1 MLLAAGFAG
10 LCLLS
15 QEAAGQAKARKGDA
29 KPVPGLM
36 AKKGGMLRVPASGP
50 VIQVLN
56 AQKRV
61 PAKEVTEVCQAIESA
76 MRLEIRQAPA
86 TKATKPMAEA
96 ARMVTDPK
104 CAAAIV
110 VCDNPDLPMLLV
122 APEGK
127 WALVNVAALAV
138 DKPNQEKLTKRL
150 RKEIWRGFG
159 HLMGAA
165 HSHFEA
171 CVMKS
176 VRNPADL
183 DALPV
188 ETVSPEPYVKIQQH
202 ARTIG
207 ASPYTMVSYRDACRQ
222 GWAPAPTNAI
232 QQAVWDEV
240 KREAAPTAAE
250 KAAAQ
255 PK

>member
-1 MLLAAGFAG
+1 M
-10 LCLLS
+10 S
-15 QEAAGQAKARKGDA
+15 QEAAGQAKAQKDDA

-36 AKKGGMLRVPASGP
+36 TKKGGMLHVPSSGP

-61 PAKEVTEVCQAIESA
+61 PEKEVSDVCRAIESA

-86 TKATKPMAEA
+86 AKAAKPMAEA
-96 ARMVTDPK
+96 ARMVADPQ

-122 APEGK
+122 APEGR
-127 WALVNVAALAV
+127 WVLVNVAALAT
-138 DKPNQEKLTKRL
+138 DKPNQAKLTERL

-176 VRNPADL
+176 VRNLADL

-207 ASPYTMVSYRDACRQ
+207 ASPYTMVSYREACKQ

-232 QQAVWDEV
+232 QQAVWDEI
-240 KREAAPTAAE
+240 KGGAGATPAATKKTPE
-250 KAAAQ
+250 Q

>member
-1 MLLAAGFAG
+1 M
-10 LCLLS
+10 S
-15 QEAAGQAKARKGDA
+15 QEAVGQAKAQKDDA
-29 KPVPGLM
+29 KPVSGLM
-36 AKKGGMLRVPASGP
+36 TKKGGMLHVPSSGP
-50 VIQVLN
+50 VIQVMN

-61 PAKEVTEVCQAIESA
+61 PEKEVTEVCQAIESA

-86 TKATKPMAEA
+86 TKAAKPMAEA
-96 ARMVTDPK
+96 ARMVADPQ

-122 APEGK
+122 APEGR
-127 WALVNVAALAV
+127 WVLVNVAALAT
-138 DKPNQEKLTKRL
+138 DKPNQAKLTERL

-176 VRNPADL
+176 VRNLADL

-207 ASPYTMVSYRDACRQ
+207 ASPYTMVSYREACKQ

-232 QQAVWDEV
+232 QQAVWDEI
-240 KREAAPTAAE
+240 KGGAGATPAATKKTPE
-250 KAAAQ
+250 Q